1 MTRLPSGALHV
12 FVGPTLLGSRV
23 RSLAPGATVHP
34 PVRHGDLLG
43 LAPRPG
49 DTVVLIDGLWHQ
61 APPVR
66 HKEIL
71 ELLASG
77 VAVVGAASM
86 GALRAA
92 ELAPYGMV
100 GVGWV
105 YQQYVTGRIDADDE
119 VAVTQTPDGQPLS
132 TALVC
137 LRYVLAGAV
146 EAGAITGHDADRL
159 LELARA
165 MPYQRRSWRALEHA
179 ASGRLTDPC
188 RRVAVWRDQHG
199 QANIKSADAEL
210 AVQLAAAGQVPQT
223 TALPGWRDEPW
234 RTSHVRS
241 WAATFRPAATA
252 DGAQV
257 PLLAVLHHAQLYD
270 PRWPQRWRRHVLA
283 WIASIPSS
291 TATTIP
297 RSALEDQAL
306 AAAHDRGLDLNS
318 LTPTQIEHWATHAEI
333 IGLCPR
339 ELLLQIITRSAR
351 LDPTANVCR
360 RPPPRPA
367 GYSTWKQAPM
377 RPSAPRPPTSASLRP
392 GLAAPPIT
400 WTPTGSVHNWPHG
413 GTSTRPTRRR

>member
-86 GALRAA
+86 GALRAT

-132 TALVC
+132 TVLVC

-146 EAGAITGHDADRL
+146 EACAITGHDADRL

-188 RRVAVWRDQHG
+188 RRVA
-199 QANIKSADAEL
+199 A
-210 AVQLAAAGQVPQT
+210 
-223 TALPGWRDEPW
+223 
-234 RTSHVRS
+234 
-241 WAATFRPAATA
+241 
-252 DGAQV
+252 
-257 PLLAVLHHAQLYD
+257 
-270 PRWPQRWRRHVLA
+270 
-283 WIASIPSS
+283 
-291 TATTIP
+291 
-297 RSALEDQAL
+297 
-306 AAAHDRGLDLNS
+306 
-318 LTPTQIEHWATHAEI
+318 
-333 IGLCPR
+333 
-339 ELLLQIITRSAR
+339 
-351 LDPTANVCR
+351 
-360 RPPPRPA
+360 
-367 GYSTWKQAPM
+367 
-377 RPSAPRPPTSASLRP
+377 
-392 GLAAPPIT
+392 
-400 WTPTGSVHNWPHG
+400 
-413 GTSTRPTRRR
+413 